1 MNMIDLAER
10 GWIPDTFIRYG
21 IRRLC
26 EARLKDE
33 QRLLTNSRGDLRQM
47 RFDDLRQSAIAIETA
62 AANEQHYEIPA
73 QFYQYALGPHLKYSA
88 CLWEDGTN
96 DLGAAE
102 AAMLALYCERA
113 ELKDGQDILEL
124 GCGWGSLTLWM
135 AAHYP
140 NARITAVS
148 NSHSQKQHID
158 AIAQERQLNNIQVIT
173 CDVND
178 LTLEA
183 NCFDRAVSIEMF
195 EHVRNYEQLLGRV
208 SSWLRPSGQL
218 FVHIF
223 CHHHLIY
230 PFEVEGDDNW
240 MGRYFFTGGQMPSL
254 DTFAHFDNDLQ
265 IAEQWFLDGTHYE
278 KTAQA
283 WLDNMDAHQEAIR
296 ELFVQTYGDD
306 AADRWVQRWR
316 MFFMSCAELFGYAKG
331 SEWGVGHYRFRQRQ

>member
-26 EARLKDE
+26 GSRLKDE
-33 QRLLTNSRGDLRQM
+33 QRLLTTSPGDLRQT

-88 CLWEDGTN
+88 CLWEDGTQ

-113 ELKDGQDILEL
+113 QLEDGQDILEL

-158 AIAQERQLNNIQVIT
+158 AMAQARQLNNIRVIT
-173 CDVND
+173 CDVNELSLD
-178 LTLEA
+178 PNT
-183 NCFDRAVSIEMF
+183 FDRAVSIEMF
-195 EHVRNYEQLLGRV
+195 EHVRNYEQLLSRL
-208 SSWLRPSGQL
+208 SQWLRPNGEL

-223 CHHHLIY
+223 CHRHLIY
-230 PFEVEGDDNW
+230 PFETEGEDNW
-240 MGRYFFTGGQMPSL
+240 MGRYFFTGGQMPAL
-254 DTFAHFDNDLQ
+254 DTFAHFNQHLQ
-265 IAEQWFLDGTHYE
+265 VTEQWFLDGTHYE

-283 WLDNMDAHQEAIR
+283 WLDNMDKHRDAIR
-296 ELFVQTYGDD
+296 TLFLQTYGEND
-306 AADRWVQRWR
+306 ADRWVQRWR
-316 MFFMSCAELFGYAKG
+316 MFFMSCAELFGYADG
-331 SEWGVGHYRFRQRQ
+331 SEWGVGHYRFCQR

>member
-26 EARLKDE
+26 ESRLKDE
-33 QRLLTNSRGDLRQM
+33 QRLLQTSRGDLRQL

-88 CLWEDGTN
+88 CLWGPGTR
-96 DLGAAE
+96 DLGEAE

-113 ELKDGQDILEL
+113 ELEDGQDILEL

-135 AAHYP
+135 AARYP

-158 AIAQERQLNNIQVIT
+158 AMAQQRHLNNIKVIT

-178 LTLEA
+178 LTLDA
-183 NCFDRAVSIEMF
+183 NTFDRAVSIEMF
-195 EHVRNYEQLLGRV
+195 EHVRNYEQLLNRV
-208 SSWLRPSGQL
+208 SDWLRPAGQL

-223 CHHHLIY
+223 CHRHLIY
-230 PFEVEGDDNW
+230 PFETEGDDNW
-240 MGRYFFTGGQMPSL
+240 MGRYFFTGGQMPAL
-254 DTFAHFDNDLQ
+254 DTFAHFDRDLQ
-265 IAEQWFLDGTHYE
+265 ISEQWFLEGTHYE

-283 WLDNMDAHQEAIR
+283 WLDNMDVHRDAIR
-296 ELFVQTYGDD
+296 ELFVQTYGNTD
-306 AADRWVQRWR
+306 AERWVQRWR